1 MIFTV
6 FSSKNTVNR
15 ENDIKICVINFTVSR
30 QKKKN
35 GNFLQFYFFF
45 YKFIDE

>member
-30 QKKKN
+30 QKKN
-35 GNFLQFYFFF
+35 GNFLHFFF
-45 YKFIDE
+45 FLQIIDE